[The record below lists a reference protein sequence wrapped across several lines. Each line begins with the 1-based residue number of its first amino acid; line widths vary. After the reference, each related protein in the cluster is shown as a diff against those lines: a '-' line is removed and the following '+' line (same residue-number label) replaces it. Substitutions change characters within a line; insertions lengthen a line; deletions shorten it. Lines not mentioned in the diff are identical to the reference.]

1 MSCSYSYIDI
11 ANFDNRAESYTLK
24 PTVQKRFRNDV
35 FSVWTHNINILHASL
50 NYLNNI
56 HITRKIRFTMQIA
69 DKNGF
74 ESLDLQLKM
83 NENSK
88 RTDDVFSKPTNS
100 FTYVMPGTCYQS
112 SNINNVAREIALRF
126 KHLCDIIEKFTVCSN
141 EYNNYL
147 TANS

>member
-1 MSCSYSYIDI
+1 
-11 ANFDNRAESYTLK
+11 
-24 PTVQKRFRNDV
+24 
-35 FSVWTHNINILHASL
+35 
-50 NYLNNI
+50 
-56 HITRKIRFTMQIA
+56 MQIA

-100 FTYVMPGTCYQS
+100 FTYVMPDTCYQS
-112 SNINNVAREIALRF
+112 SNINNVPREIALRF
-126 KHLCDIIEKFTVCSN
+126 KHLCDSIEKFTVCSN